1 MMNQEK
7 ETSLQAG
14 AGWQDEMGS
23 CHETGERMRFREKN
37 QTKKKC
43 ERGVEE
49 GRKNR
54 GKKEMRKNK
63 LAGGMR
69 KKRGRQVSSGFCT
82 TEGNNLR
89 GGNS

>member
-1 MMNQEK
+1 M
-7 ETSLQAG
+7 
-14 AGWQDEMGS
+14 
-23 CHETGERMRFREKN
+23 
-37 QTKKKC
+37 
-43 ERGVEE
+43 EE

-54 GKKEMRKNK
+54 GKKEIRKNK